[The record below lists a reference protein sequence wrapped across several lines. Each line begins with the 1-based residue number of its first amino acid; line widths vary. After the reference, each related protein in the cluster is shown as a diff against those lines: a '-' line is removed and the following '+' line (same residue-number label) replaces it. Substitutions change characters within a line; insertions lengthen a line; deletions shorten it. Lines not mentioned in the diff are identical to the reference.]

1 MIVVLLCNPAQ
12 TKYNLLVPRET
23 PNCEVEFKTAIK
35 NMLSKYDHDEAED
48 DTFQTT
54 ETQESVLSIDSDI
67 ICPTT
72 SSSMTQA
79 HGDTLSSILVLEK
92 IYKVKNNFVSTNST
106 VGV

>member
-35 NMLSKYDHDEAED
+35 NMLSKYDNNEVED

-54 ETQESVLSIDSDI
+54 ETQESVLSINSDI
-67 ICPTT
+67 ICPAT

-79 HGDTLSSILVLEK
+79 HGDQIFK
-92 IYKVKNNFVSTNST
+92 FWKKNTRKKKFL
-106 VGV
+106 